1 MQIKGNTIKFK
12 STTNM
17 YVAEESGA
25 KQNTV
30 RILYGDELKEL
41 KQSILHRIKIT
52 EIGVI
57 SNQPF
62 REFERR
68 LTHIAKIGE
77 ILGGEMYVFSWR
89 DDEFTE

>member
-1 MQIKGNTIKFK
+1 MQIKGNTIAFK
-12 STTNM
+12 STQDM
-17 YVAEESGA
+17 YAAEESGA

-41 KQSILHRIKIT
+41 EQSVLYRIQIT
-52 EIGVI
+52 E
-57 SNQPF
+57 SAYNQPF
-62 REFERR
+62 RGFDRR

-77 ILGGEMYVFSWR
+77 ILGGEIYVFSWR